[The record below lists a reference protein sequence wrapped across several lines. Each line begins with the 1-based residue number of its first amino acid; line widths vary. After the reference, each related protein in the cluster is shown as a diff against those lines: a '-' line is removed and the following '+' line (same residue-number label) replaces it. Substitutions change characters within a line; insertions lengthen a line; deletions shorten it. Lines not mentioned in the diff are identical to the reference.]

1 MSFNI
6 AVDGPA
12 GAGKSTIAKRVAAAL
27 SFHYVDTGA
36 MYRAIAL
43 YLIRSGIPPE
53 DTEAIGNA
61 CRDIPISIGYS
72 GQEQQVFLN
81 GENVTGELRAE
92 KVGNMASI
100 VSANPMVREALL
112 SLQRRLAREQDVIM
126 DGRDIVTK
134 ILPKARLKIFL
145 TASTEK
151 RADRRYRELLEKGEP
166 ADFEKIRRDIE
177 ERDNRDRNRKTAPLR
192 QAPDAVL
199 VDTTDMD
206 IDQVTE
212 RILELYRERA
222 VR

>member
-1 MSFNI
+1 
-6 AVDGPA
+6 
-12 GAGKSTIAKRVAAAL
+12 
-27 SFHYVDTGA
+27 
-36 MYRAIAL
+36 
-43 YLIRSGIPPE
+43 
-53 DTEAIGNA
+53 
-61 CRDIPISIGYS
+61 
-72 GQEQQVFLN
+72 
-81 GENVTGELRAE
+81 
-92 KVGNMASI
+92 MASI

-126 DGRDIVTK
+126 DGRDIGTN
-134 ILPKARLKIFL
+134 ILPEAQLKIFL